1 MTGIA
6 QWLARKCT
14 TQITHQNFSNNKN
27 RRSAA
32 WKRWRIS
39 ALWFVTFIA
48 IAYALSLAAVEID
61 GSFNLSLVTLPSKR
75 TGFQQLTFS
84 LNESDISSSFEQ
96 AHFMYANMTY
106 SYRYSPNLLIQ
117 RKQQIDTHLQ
127 NRQQQKFPLMIFGIC
142 AAADKG
148 RRRQAA
154 RRSWTQ
160 DAALVFFIVAGDWE
174 EIAHEFQIQGDLL
187 WIDTP
192 EDYRN
197 GLTPK
202 TLGFIHFAATQ
213 LDQRYHLPFDY
224 IFKADDD
231 VYVNATHMS
240 LELSLLA
247 KDQSPHYYNLVKAG
261 SKPIRKRPDS
271 IGNGTCPEKSIPTN
285 IFHPMLQAWD
295 MRCLEGLPG
304 VPRRI

>member
-1 MTGIA
+1 
-6 QWLARKCT
+6 
-14 TQITHQNFSNNKN
+14 
-27 RRSAA
+27 
-32 WKRWRIS
+32 
-39 ALWFVTFIA
+39 
-48 IAYALSLAAVEID
+48 LSLAAVEID
-61 GSFNLSLVTLPSKR
+61 GSLNLSLVTLPSER

-142 AAADKG
+142 AAADKV
-148 RRRQAA
+148 RRRKAA
-154 RRSWTQ
+154 RRSWAQ

-174 EIAHEFQIQGDLL
+174 EIANEFQTQGDLL

-192 EDYRN
+192 EDYRD

-213 LDQRYHLPFDY
+213 LDQRYHLSFDY

-247 KDQSPHYYNLVKAG
+247 KDQSPHYYGLVKAG
-261 SKPIRKRPDS
+261 SKPIRNATEYDRKWYISREEYPYEYFPS
-271 IGNGTCPEKSIPTN
+271 Y
-285 IFHPMLQAWD
+285 A
-295 MRCLEGLPG
+295 PG
-304 VPRRI
+304 VGYALS